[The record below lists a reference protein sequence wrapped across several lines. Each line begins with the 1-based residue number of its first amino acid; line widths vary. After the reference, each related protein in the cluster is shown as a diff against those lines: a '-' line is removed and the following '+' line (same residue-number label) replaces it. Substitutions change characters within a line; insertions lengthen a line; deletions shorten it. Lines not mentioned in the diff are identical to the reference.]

1 MAARRYTNEIPNR
14 FTLRVFWCERCDLL
28 CSHSNGDI
36 FTCEDN
42 MLFSLVKISSFRTK
56 LTWYFIGVYIIKL
69 IMMWFIRD
77 KDLYILQHLRYI
89 EFQLIRLYFFYF
101 IPFSVSQYC
110 TVLHLLFRMLL
121 IT

>member
-1 MAARRYTNEIPNR
+1 
-14 FTLRVFWCERCDLL
+14 
-28 CSHSNGDI
+28 
-36 FTCEDN
+36 
-42 MLFSLVKISSFRTK
+42 
-56 LTWYFIGVYIIKL
+56 
-69 IMMWFIRD
+69 MMWFIRD